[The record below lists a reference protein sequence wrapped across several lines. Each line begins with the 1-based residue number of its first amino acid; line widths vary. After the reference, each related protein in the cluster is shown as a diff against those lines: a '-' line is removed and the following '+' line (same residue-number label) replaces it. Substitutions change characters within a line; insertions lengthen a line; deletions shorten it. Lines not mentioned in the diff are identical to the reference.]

1 MADRKK
7 CKAAAVATTDGGGED
22 RISALPDEVLQRALS
37 FLPSRDVVRTCVLS
51 RRWRHQWKSVPA
63 LRIYAFD
70 DCRDVQHLSDFVTN
84 FLLRRNR
91 LALHE
96 CDIICFDE
104 GDGCEVFRENARQ
117 WIRYAVSCQ
126 VRVLRVS
133 VEAHTRLFGAPLKA
147 QRLKRLE
154 LFSVELGAFSLD
166 FSSCRELEELE
177 LGGCIIKDKVKR
189 ILSESLR
196 RLRIEG
202 CDFFR
207 NRTRISCP
215 NLISLEIT
223 DFTLYTPVLMSM
235 PSLASAFIRFGEHCA
250 DSCDCYYYGEF
261 GPDYTGCHH
270 STVKGNGTVLLN
282 GLSDAIQ
289 LELISGAGVFIFRR
303 DFRCC
308 PTFNK
313 LKTLLLNE
321 WCMAADSS
329 ALIYF
334 LQHSPVLEKL
344 TLQLRK
350 SPRTMVKRG
359 SMNKNQ
365 NEKFLVSKHLK
376 LVEIKYCEDEMV
388 QQVLHV
394 LSACGIPSEKI
405 IIQRI
410 SSWASGGFSF
420 EQRK

>member
-1 MADRKK
+1 MKLDLEFILINL
-7 CKAAAVATTDGGGED
+7 C
-22 RISALPDEVLQRALS
+22 I
-37 FLPSRDVVRTCVLS
+37 
-51 RRWRHQWKSVPA
+51 
-63 LRIYAFD
+63 
-70 DCRDVQHLSDFVTN
+70 VQ
-84 FLLRRNR
+84 
-91 LALHE
+91 
-96 CDIICFDE
+96 
-104 GDGCEVFRENARQ
+104 
-117 WIRYAVSCQ
+117 
-126 VRVLRVS
+126 
-133 VEAHTRLFGAPLKA
+133 
-147 QRLKRLE
+147 
-154 LFSVELGAFSLD
+154 
-166 FSSCRELEELE
+166 
-177 LGGCIIKDKVKR
+177 
-189 ILSESLR
+189 
-196 RLRIEG
+196 
-202 CDFFR
+202 
-207 NRTRISCP
+207 
-215 NLISLEIT
+215 
-223 DFTLYTPVLMSM
+223 
-235 PSLASAFIRFGEHCA
+235 
-250 DSCDCYYYGEF
+250 
-261 GPDYTGCHH
+261 
-270 STVKGNGTVLLN
+270 
-282 GLSDAIQ
+282 
-289 LELISGAGVFIFRR
+289 FIFRR

-350 SPRTMVKRG
+350 SQRTMVKRG
-359 SMNKNQ
+359 STNKNQ

>member
-22 RISALPDEVLQRALS
+22 HISALPDEVLQRALS

-96 CDIICFDE
+96 CDITCFDE

-117 WIRYAVSCQ
+117 WIR
-126 VRVLRVS
+126 
-133 VEAHTRLFGAPLKA
+133 
-147 QRLKRLE
+147 
-154 LFSVELGAFSLD
+154 VELGAFSLD
-166 FSSCRELEELE
+166 FSSCR
-177 LGGCIIKDKVKR
+177 GGCIIKDKVKQ

-359 SMNKNQ
+359 STNKNQ

-394 LSACGIPSEKI
+394 LS
-405 IIQRI
+405 
-410 SSWASGGFSF
+410 FSF

>member
-1 MADRKK
+1 M
-7 CKAAAVATTDGGGED
+7 
-22 RISALPDEVLQRALS
+22 
-37 FLPSRDVVRTCVLS
+37 
-51 RRWRHQWKSVPA
+51 
-63 LRIYAFD
+63 
-70 DCRDVQHLSDFVTN
+70 
-84 FLLRRNR
+84 
-91 LALHE
+91 
-96 CDIICFDE
+96 
-104 GDGCEVFRENARQ
+104 
-117 WIRYAVSCQ
+117 
-126 VRVLRVS
+126 LRVS

-166 FSSCRELEELE
+166 FSSCR
-177 LGGCIIKDKVKR
+177 GGCIIKDKVKQ

-289 LELISGAGVFIFRR
+289 LELISGAGVVRLSRPIRTPSVFCCQLHLV
-303 DFRCC
+303 DFSYPSKR
-308 PTFNK
+308 TLSFLQNK
-313 LKTLLLNE
+313 LSKCIACLLPINN
-321 WCMAADSS
+321 C
-329 ALIYF
+329 
-334 LQHSPVLEKL
+334 
-344 TLQLRK
+344 
-350 SPRTMVKRG
+350 G
-359 SMNKNQ
+359 
-365 NEKFLVSKHLK
+365 
-376 LVEIKYCEDEMV
+376 
-388 QQVLHV
+388 
-394 LSACGIPSEKI
+394 LSLY
-405 IIQRI
+405 
-410 SSWASGGFSF
+410 
-420 EQRK
+420 